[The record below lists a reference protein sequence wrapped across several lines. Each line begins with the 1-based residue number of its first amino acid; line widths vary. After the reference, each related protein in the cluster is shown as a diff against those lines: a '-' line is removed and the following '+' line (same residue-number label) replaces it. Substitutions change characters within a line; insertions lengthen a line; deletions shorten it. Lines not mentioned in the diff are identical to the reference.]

1 MPPDHDAAPVLEP
14 DRPPAQPAGQAG
26 LRRVPAWLARMLGIE
41 RRGAPRWQPQSGL
54 VQIGGEGGG
63 ALLKVADVSATGLRV
78 QGYRGSLSPQD
89 RFALTLYLADAT
101 GRLELEAEAIVG
113 WRSGDKLGAAFYG
126 MAREDRVRLEAYL
139 AAVDGA

>member
-1 MPPDHDAAPVLEP
+1 MPPDHDQSAPVLET
-14 DRPPAQPAGQAG
+14 DHAPAQPTGQAG

-54 VQIGGEGGG
+54 VQVGG
-63 ALLKVADVSATGLRV
+63 ALLKVADVSATGLRI
-78 QGYRGSLSPQD
+78 QGYRGSLGPQD

-101 GRLELEAEAIVG
+101 GRLELEAEAVVG

-126 MAREDRVRLEAYL
+126 MTAQDRARLEAYL

>member
-1 MPPDHDAAPVLEP
+1 MPPDYDGSAPVLET
-14 DRPPAQPAGQAG
+14 DRAPAQPAGQPG

-54 VQIGGEGGG
+54 VQVGGV
-63 ALLKVADVSATGLRV
+63 LLKVADVSATGLRI

-126 MAREDRVRLEAYL
+126 LSREDRVRLEAFL
-139 AAVDGA
+139 AAVDGT